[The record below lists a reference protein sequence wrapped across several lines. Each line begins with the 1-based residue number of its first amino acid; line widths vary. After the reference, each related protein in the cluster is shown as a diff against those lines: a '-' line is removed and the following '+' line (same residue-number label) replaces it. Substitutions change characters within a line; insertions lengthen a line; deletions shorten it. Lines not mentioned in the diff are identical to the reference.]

1 MKPGYTIVNHRL
13 MGEGVVHLS
22 CSKNTRRLEGPDM
35 IVLHYTAGVSAASS
49 ADYLVR
55 PEVKASA
62 HLVIGR
68 DGRIF
73 QLVPFHVEAWHAG
86 RSRYSGR
93 EGLNRFSIGIELDNL
108 GRLRLEAGK
117 FRAECNRIVAPEEV
131 YADCSAGELSYWHA
145 YTAVQVG
152 VLERIVR
159 LLRKHYP
166 IRYVVGHSDITPR
179 KSDPGLA
186 LKYVELFLNV

>member
-86 RSRYSGR
+86 RSRYTGR

-108 GRLRLEAGK
+108 GRLAWTAGR
-117 FRAECNRIVAPEEV
+117 FVAECGRE
-131 YADCSAGELSYWHA
+131 
-145 YTAVQVG
+145 
-152 VLERIVR
+152 
-159 LLRKHYP
+159 
-166 IRYVVGHSDITPR
+166 
-179 KSDPGLA
+179 
-186 LKYVELFLNV
+186 VELEQVFVDV